1 MIKEGTLAPTVNFIF
16 REDGSFVNRSSSQLF
31 KNKKVIL
38 FALPGAYTPTCSSTH
53 LPGYEELYD
62 EFVNDLDI
70 DEIYCL
76 SVNDAFVMNSWSKD
90 QGIEKVKMIPDGNAD
105 FTRQMGALVSKTNLG
120 FGSRSWRYS
129 AFINDGVIEK
139 LFIEPGVRDDAYDDP
154 FEVSDADTMMNYL
167 KSNVLV
173 S

>member
-1 MIKEGTLAPTVNFIF
+1 MIKEGSKVPSVDFVF
-16 REDGSFVNRSSSQLF
+16 REDGSFITRTSSQLF
-31 KNKKVIL
+31 SNKKVIL
-38 FALPGAYTPTCSSTH
+38 FALPGAFTPTCSSTH

-76 SVNDAFVMNSWSKD
+76 SVNDSFVMNAWSKD
-90 QGIEKVKMIPDGNAD
+90 QGIQRVKMIPDGNAE
-105 FTRQMGALVSKTNLG
+105 FTRQMGALVSKDNLG

-129 AFINDGVIEK
+129 AFINNGVIEK
-139 LFIEPGVRDDAYDDP
+139 LFIEPGIRDNAYDDP
-154 FEVSDADTMMNYL
+154 FEVSDADTMLNHL
-167 KSNVLV
+167 RSNVLV